1 MTLLTVILLAAIL
14 VVLGG
19 ILLATKKGFNEVI
32 ISGLESIDE
41 RLSRPSDTS

>member
-32 ISGLESIDE
+32 SGLESIDE
-41 RLSRPSDTS
+41 RLSS